1 VWVWPKVFIE
11 PGDEAWEELQLFLGI
26 DEVREMRRNAAISG
40 GYIDYR
46 IGIGHDGSW
55 RFFLV
60 GNLSDAET
68 TSRAGRQC

>member
-1 VWVWPKVFIE
+1 
-11 PGDEAWEELQLFLGI
+11 
-26 DEVREMRRNAAISG
+26 MRRNAAISA